1 MKFIVS
7 DRISKLYKNCLHS
20 LWIVNITNLLVL
32 FDLKVTLCSH
42 HYNCLDVSC
51 TDPLPLDF
59 TKNAEDTL
67 TESHYA
73 ALIGN
78 ITGKTQCAHFRRE
91 SNPNTYLPTNQLASC
106 PWIFVKNVDND
117 RVPRELWEAQC
128 VCRCGL
134 RDADCLMYR
143 CAPVYTYVT
152 VLRRHTCT
160 IVRKEVFPLRVGC
173 TQIRVIRRTRVNEM
187 LE

>member
-51 TDPLPLDF
+51 TGPLPLDF

-78 ITGKTQCAHFRRE
+78 VTEIEKHNVHILE
-91 SNPNTYLPTNQLASC
+91 WSPTKHVSTNEPTSVLS
-106 PWIFVKNVDND
+106 VDF
-117 RVPRELWEAQC
+117 C
-128 VCRCGL
+128 
-134 RDADCLMYR
+134 
-143 CAPVYTYVT
+143 
-152 VLRRHTCT
+152 
-160 IVRKEVFPLRVGC
+160 KERG
-173 TQIRVIRRTRVNEM
+173 
-187 LE
+187 